1 MTTTAR
7 TTTRRLSL
15 LAAALAL
22 AAALPA
28 TANAQDYGAMIQQQM
43 NLMNQNIQ
51 RGQQMVN
58 NMVQQRMQD
67 PQVRASY
74 EQYVMQ
80 MRSRGQPAMDYA
92 TYTYNYI
99 YTRGFS
105 REGTAFARANE
116 AGIQQRERATV
127 QGLRDAEAR
136 RGEAQRQYADG
147 YSRNIQ
153 EAGRGLMGQST
164 YSGYPIG
171 QKALPHTWQPNTQ
184 HEYQGNTYRVNESG
198 QYYVRSTDGWWYPVN
213 R

>member
-1 MTTTAR
+1 MTTTTA
-7 TTTRRLSL
+7 RRLSL

-22 AAALPA
+22 AAALPG

-43 NLMNQNIQ
+43 NLMNQNIM
-51 RGQQMVN
+51 RGQQQVN
-58 NMVQQRMQD
+58 SMVQQRMQD

-74 EQYVMQ
+74 EQYVAQ
-80 MRSRGQPAMDYA
+80 MRSRGQAAMDFP

-99 YTRGFS
+99 YTRGFT

-127 QGLRDAEAR
+127 QGLREAEAR
-136 RGEAQRQYADG
+136 RGQAQQQQSESFY
-147 YSRNIQ
+147 RNQQ
-153 EAGRGLMGQST
+153 ERGRGLMGQST
-164 YSGYPIG
+164 YSGSPIG

-184 HEYQGNTYRVNESG
+184 HDYQGNTYRVNESG
-198 QYYVRSTDGWWYPVN
+198 QYYVRSTDGWWYPIN